1 MAFLSRE
8 KNLYLY
14 VKFSLYFKRCEGFAL
29 KRDIYNVLI
38 PCGNMANY
46 LLLSIDVD
54 LKNEDFHVSSHSSDL
69 MMLT

>member
-8 KNLYLY
+8 EILYLY
-14 VKFSLYFKRCEGFAL
+14 VKFSLYFKRCEFFAL
-29 KRDIYNVLI
+29 ERDIYNVLI

-54 LKNEDFHVSSHSSDL
+54 IKNEDFHVSVHSADL